1 MKSLKS
7 NKDLVFFTLAWVLTL
22 NGSTILLEWIGEL
35 IVSLE
40 LMTTSAPVL
49 PVVGL
54 SLQILLNILAALF
67 GYLALSDKKLH
78 AMSVVVI
85 AVNTLLVVNNLA
97 MFLYA
102 VLSGKFSF

>member
-7 NKDLVFFTLAWVLTL
+7 NKTLVFFTLAWVMTL
-22 NGSTILLEWIGEL
+22 NGSTILLDWMGEL
-35 IVSLE
+35 LVSLGAF
-40 LMTTSAPVL
+40 TAQAPIL

-54 SLQILLNILAALF
+54 SLQILLNVIAAFF
-67 GYLALSDKKLH
+67 GYLSLSDKKLH
-78 AMSVVVI
+78 SMSVVVI
-85 AVNTLLVVNNLA
+85 AVNTLLIVNNLA

>member
-7 NKDLVFFTLAWVLTL
+7 NKALVFFTLAWVLTL
-22 NGSTILLEWIGEL
+22 NGATILLDWIGEL
-35 IVSLE
+35 IVSLGI
-40 LMTTSAPVL
+40 MTTSAPVL

-54 SLQILLNILAALF
+54 SLQILFNVLAAFF
-67 GYLALSDKKLH
+67 GYLSLSEKNLH